1 MLFMS
6 GEMIL
11 VIGYGGILFLCGAFA
26 YWWTK
31 REYGERKKKTHDEDV

>member
-1 MLFMS
+1 MS
-6 GEMIL
+6 GELIL

-31 REYGERKKKTHDEDV
+31 RAYGEQKRKNGESDQHS